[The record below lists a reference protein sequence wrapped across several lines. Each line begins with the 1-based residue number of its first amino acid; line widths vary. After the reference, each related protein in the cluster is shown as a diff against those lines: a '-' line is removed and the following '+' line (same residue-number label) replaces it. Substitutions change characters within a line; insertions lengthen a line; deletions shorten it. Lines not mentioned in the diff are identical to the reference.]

1 MDFELTQEQVA
12 MKRMVR
18 QFAKLEIAP
27 YAAEWDEQGIFSRA
41 TFNYMSE
48 LGLAGMSIPE
58 EYGGTGLDKMTI
70 SLVLEEIAQGCA
82 ATATYL
88 AVHNMVAGV
97 IHKFGTAEQRLKLL
111 PLMGKGKKL
120 GAFCLTEPNAGSDA
134 GGIQTIA
141 RPEGDDFI
149 INGSKIYITSGGEA
163 EIYVVLVKT
172 GVKKKSAVISTFIVE
187 KGTPGFTFAKTE
199 RKMGLNASPN
209 RELVFQDCRIPKEN
223 LLGSLGEGVKIAM
236 TAQESGRINIA
247 SIAVGLAQAAM
258 DTAVQYAKERRQFG
272 RPIAGFQGLQFMMAD
287 MATDIEA
294 ARGLVQRAA
303 FLLDRR
309 KYARTM
315 VAMAKKFATDSA
327 MRITTD
333 AVQIMGGC
341 GYIKEY
347 PVERYMR
354 AAKVLQILEGTNQIQ
369 RLLIAKDLLGW

>member
-1 MDFELTQEQVA
+1 MDFELTQEQEA
-12 MKRMVR
+12 MKRMVK
-18 QFAKLEIAP
+18 QFTRLEIAP
-27 YAAEWDEQGIFSRA
+27 YAAEWDEKGEFSRA

-58 EYGGTGLDKMTI
+58 EYGGTELDNLTI
-70 SLVLEEIAQGCA
+70 ALVLEEIAQGCA

-97 IHKFGTAEQRLKLL
+97 IHKFGTVEQKLKWL
-111 PLMGKGKKL
+111 PVMGSGKKL

-134 GGIQTIA
+134 AGIQTTA
-141 RPEGDDFI
+141 RAEGDYYV

-163 EIYVVLVKT
+163 EVYVVVVKT
-172 GVKKKSAVISTFIVE
+172 GGKKKSAAISTFIVE
-187 KGTPGFTFAKTE
+187 KGTPGFTFGKTE

-223 LLGSLGEGVKIAM
+223 ILGSPGQGFKIAM
-236 TAQESGRINIA
+236 TALESGRINIG
-247 SIAVGLAQAAM
+247 SIAVGLAQAAL

-272 RPIAGFQGLQFMMAD
+272 RPIAGFQGIQFMMAD

-315 VAMAKKFATDSA
+315 VAMAKKFATDAA

-369 RLLIAKDLLGW
+369 RLIIAKDLLGW

>member
-1 MDFELTQEQVA
+1 MDFELTQEQEA
-12 MKRMVR
+12 MKRMVK
-18 QFAKLEIAP
+18 QFTRLEIAP
-27 YAAEWDEQGIFSRA
+27 YAAEWDEKGEFSRA

-58 EYGGTGLDKMTI
+58 EYGGTALDNLTVA
-70 SLVLEEIAQGCA
+70 LVLEEIAQGCA

-88 AVHNMVAGV
+88 AVHNMVAGI
-97 IHKFGTAEQRLKLL
+97 IHKFGTVEQKLKWL
-111 PLMGKGKKL
+111 PLMGSGKKL

-134 GGIQTIA
+134 AGIQTTA
-141 RPEGDDFI
+141 RPDGDYYV

-163 EIYVVLVKT
+163 EVYVVVVKT
-172 GVKKKSAVISTFIVE
+172 GGKKKSAAISTFIVE
-187 KGTPGFTFAKTE
+187 KGTPGFTFGKTE

-223 LLGSLGEGVKIAM
+223 ILGSPGQGFKIAM
-236 TAQESGRINIA
+236 TALESGRINIG
-247 SIAVGLAQAAM
+247 SIAVGLAQAAL

-272 RPIAGFQGLQFMMAD
+272 RPIAGFQGIQFMMAD

-315 VAMAKKFATDSA
+315 VAMAKKFATDAA

-333 AVQIMGGC
+333 AVQILGGC

>member
-1 MDFELTQEQVA
+1 MDFELTQEQEA
-12 MKRMVR
+12 MKRMVK
-18 QFAKLEIAP
+18 QFTRLEIAP
-27 YAAEWDEQGIFSRA
+27 YAAGWDEKGEFSRD

-58 EYGGTGLDKMTI
+58 EYGGTELDNLTI
-70 SLVLEEIAQGCA
+70 ALVLEEIAQGCA

-97 IHKFGTAEQRLKLL
+97 IHKFGTVEQKLKWL
-111 PLMGKGKKL
+111 PLMSSGKKL

-134 GGIQTIA
+134 AGIQTTA
-141 RPEGDDFI
+141 RPEGDHYV
-149 INGSKIYITSGGEA
+149 INGTKIYITSGGEA
-163 EIYVVLVKT
+163 EVYVVVVKT
-172 GVKKKSAVISTFIVE
+172 GGKKKSAAISTFIVE
-187 KGTPGFTFAKTE
+187 KGTPGFTFGKTE

-209 RELVFQDCRIPKEN
+209 RELVFQDCRVPKEN
-223 LLGSLGEGVKIAM
+223 ILGSPGQGFKIAM
-236 TAQESGRINIA
+236 TALESGRINIG
-247 SIAVGLAQAAM
+247 SIAVGLAQASL

-272 RPIAGFQGLQFMMAD
+272 RPIAGFQGIQFMMAD

-315 VAMAKKFATDSA
+315 VAMAKKFATDAA

-333 AVQIMGGC
+333 AVQILGGC
-341 GYIKEY
+341 GYIKDY

>member
-1 MDFELTQEQVA
+1 MDFELTQEQEA
-12 MKRMVR
+12 MKRMVK
-18 QFAKLEIAP
+18 QFTRLEIAP
-27 YAAEWDEQGIFSRA
+27 YAAEWDEKGEFSRA

-58 EYGGTGLDKMTI
+58 EYGGTELDNLTI
-70 SLVLEEIAQGCA
+70 ALVLEEIAQGCA

-97 IHKFGTAEQRLKLL
+97 IHKFGTVEQKLKWL
-111 PLMGKGKKL
+111 PVMGSGKKL

-134 GGIQTIA
+134 AGIQTTA
-141 RPEGDDFI
+141 RAEGDYYV

-163 EIYVVLVKT
+163 EVYVVVVKT
-172 GVKKKSAVISTFIVE
+172 GGKKKSAAISTFIVE
-187 KGTPGFTFAKTE
+187 KGTPGFTFGKTE

-223 LLGSLGEGVKIAM
+223 ILGSPGQGFKIAM
-236 TAQESGRINIA
+236 TALESGRINIG
-247 SIAVGLAQAAM
+247 SIAVGLAQAAL

-272 RPIAGFQGLQFMMAD
+272 RPIAGFQGIQFMMAD

-294 ARGLVQRAA
+294 ARALVQRAA

-315 VAMAKKFATDSA
+315 VAMAKKFATDAA

-369 RLLIAKDLLGW
+369 RLIIAKDLLGW

>member
-1 MDFELTQEQVA
+1 MDFELTQEQEA
-12 MKRMVR
+12 MKRMVK
-18 QFAKLEIAP
+18 QFTRLEIGP
-27 YAAEWDEQGIFSRA
+27 YAAEWDEKGEFSRA

-58 EYGGTGLDKMTI
+58 EYGGTELDNLTI
-70 SLVLEEIAQGCA
+70 ALVLEEIAQGCA

-97 IHKFGTAEQRLKLL
+97 IHKFGTVEQKLKWL
-111 PLMGKGKKL
+111 PVMGSGKKL

-134 GGIQTIA
+134 AGIQTTA
-141 RPEGDDFI
+141 RAEGDYYV

-163 EIYVVLVKT
+163 EVYVVVVKT
-172 GVKKKSAVISTFIVE
+172 GGKKKSAAISTFIVE
-187 KGTPGFTFAKTE
+187 KGTPGFTFGKTE

-223 LLGSLGEGVKIAM
+223 ILGSPGQGFKIAM
-236 TAQESGRINIA
+236 TALESGRINIG
-247 SIAVGLAQAAM
+247 SIAVGLAQAAL

-272 RPIAGFQGLQFMMAD
+272 RPIAGFQGIQFMMAD

-315 VAMAKKFATDSA
+315 VAMAKKFATDAA

-369 RLLIAKDLLGW
+369 RLIIAKDLLGW